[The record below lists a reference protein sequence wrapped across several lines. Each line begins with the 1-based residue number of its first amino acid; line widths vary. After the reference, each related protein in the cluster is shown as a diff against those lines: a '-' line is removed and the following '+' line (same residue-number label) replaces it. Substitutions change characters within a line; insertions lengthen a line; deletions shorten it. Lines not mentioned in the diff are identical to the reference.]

1 MNCHI
6 ATFRKPAL
14 RALISRVVGVF
25 LVLQALIPGVLA
37 YSAAED
43 GLWCRSVATAVPSGT
58 SPSAGLE
65 PCLVC
70 VVMASGNAPLPATA
84 PEFPAPVV
92 AAAAVIPCN
101 AALSLPQHAAGSSPP
116 IRAPPAVAIA
126 QTGFRPA
133 SGIGGC
139 ALT

>member
-43 GLWCRSVATAVPSGT
+43 SLWCRSVASAMPNGV
-58 SPSAGLE
+58 SPSVGPE

-70 VVMASGNAPLPATA
+70 AVMASGNAPLPATL

-92 AAAAVIPCN
+92 AAVVAVPAGATLN
-101 AALSLPQHAAGSSPP
+101 QLQHVAGDSPP
-116 IRAPPAVAIA
+116 IRAPPVILTAE
-126 QTGFRPA
+126 TGSRPG
-133 SGIGGC
+133 SGVDGC

>member
-1 MNCHI
+1 MNRTS
-6 ATFRKPAL
+6 A
-14 RALISRVVGVF
+14 ISRVFRARSFIARLAILV

-126 QTGFRPA
+126 QTGFRPD